1 MLVTIRIISTKLSK
15 CMHLPQ
21 AGCQVAVVARK
32 ELLKQLVAVVDP
44 IYMIGNSSQTNLL
57 SKLLQQSEQR
67 QQAVSQNIANL
78 NTPGYHALHVQF
90 EDFLENTDSAVIS
103 GRLEELSGLV
113 EREDGNN
120 VDLDRELGELTKNS
134 IEFETF
140 SHLLVAR
147 ISLFRSAITGQ

>member
-1 MLVTIRIISTKLSK
+1 M
-15 CMHLPQ
+15 
-21 AGCQVAVVARK
+21 
-32 ELLKQLVAVVDP
+32 
-44 IYMIGNSSQTNLL
+44 L

-67 QQAVSQNIANL
+67 QKVVSQNIANL

-90 EDFLENTDSAVIS
+90 EGLLKNTDSADVS
-103 GRLEELSGLV
+103 GQLEELRGLV

-120 VDLDRELGELTKNS
+120 VDLDRELGQLTKNS